1 MTDDDS
7 DGVPEPKTPTGL
19 RAAFR
24 SSSRHRRAAPPE
36 GVPVVVVNA
45 DSGERVAAAREE
57 GAAAATLEH
66 RLGALEHWQR
76 SRDKVLAAMAMA
88 VLTSLG
94 SVIGKVWTAGGE
106 LQAEHARVERA
117 LEQIRELQDEVRAL
131 RRSSSLQP
139 DRATSAVATTKDT
152 P

>member
-7 DGVPEPKTPTGL
+7 DGVPEPKTPSSM
-19 RAAFR
+19 RAFR
-24 SSSRHRRAAPPE
+24 SSSRHRKAAPPE

-66 RLGALEHWQR
+66 RLGAIEAWR
-76 SRDKVLAAMAMA
+76 RDVNRTLMALAVA
-88 VLTSLG
+88 VLGSLAG
-94 SVIGKVWTAGGE
+94 VVGKVWTAGGE
-106 LQAEHARVERA
+106 IQAERARVERA
-117 LEQIRELQDEVRAL
+117 IEDLRDLRDEVRAL
-131 RRSSSLQP
+131 RRSSGLQP
-139 DRATSAVATTKDT
+139 DRADRAIATTRDT

>member
-7 DGVPEPKTPTGL
+7 DGVPGPSTPTSV
-19 RAAFR
+19 RAFR

-66 RLGALEHWQR
+66 RLGSVEHWQER
-76 SRDKVLAAMAMA
+76 SDKILAAMAIA

-94 SVIGKVWTAGGE
+94 SVIAKVWTAGGE
-106 LQAEHARVERA
+106 MQAEHARVERA

-131 RRSSSLQP
+131 RRSSGLQP
-139 DRATSAVATTKDT
+139 DRADRAIATTRDT